1 MLYSSYADLIGE
13 TPLVRL
19 GRLDLPEGATLW
31 AKLELANPGG
41 SVKDRIGRA
50 MIDDKFSGEKV
61 ALLRALGAEIVRTPR
76 SGGMLLAERR
86 ADEIAA
92 ATPGAVVLGQF
103 RNPAN
108 PRAHYET
115 TGPEIWRDLG
125 GRVDAFVAGA
135 GSGGT
140 FSGVAR
146 YLKERNPALRA
157 VLADPVGSTMGG
169 GEHADYDIEGIG
181 NDFVAETMDM
191 ALVDEVVKVADEEA
205 FDGRAPAPAPRLPPR
220 CARSARD
227 CAATSSSSSPIAAT
241 ATSARASS
249 PRTERLPC
257 PPFPPLPPPPR
268 SVPIRRESTPGH
280 SSSSPDSFPSTPPR
294 AKSRTTRRRR
304 PSAPSPTSAPS
315 SPPPASGLST
325 SPRPRSFCPISPISR
340 Q

>member
-50 MIDDKFSGEKV
+50 MIDDAERRGALRPGGTIVEGTAGNTGIGIAFAAIGRGYRVVFVVPDKFSGEKV
-61 ALLRALGAEIVRTPR
+61 ALMRALGAEIVRTPR

-205 FDGRAPAPAPRLPPR
+205 FDA
-220 CARSARD
+220 ARD
-227 CAATSSSSSPIAAT
+227 LARREGIVAGSSSGAAL
-241 ATSARASS
+241 AAALRA
-249 PRTERLPC
+249 
-257 PPFPPLPPPPR
+257 
-268 SVPIRRESTPGH
+268 IR
-280 SSSSPDSFPSTPPR
+280 
-294 AKSRTTRRRR
+294 
-304 PSAPSPTSAPS
+304 
-315 SPPPASGLST
+315 SGLRGNVVVLFPDRGDRYFSKGLFT
-325 SPRPRSFCPISPISR
+325 SD
-340 Q
+340 